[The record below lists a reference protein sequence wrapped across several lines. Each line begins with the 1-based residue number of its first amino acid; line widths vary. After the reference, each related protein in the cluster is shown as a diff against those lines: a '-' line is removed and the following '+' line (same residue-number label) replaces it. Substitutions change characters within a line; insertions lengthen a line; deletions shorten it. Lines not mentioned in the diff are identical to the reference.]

1 MSDWK
6 DNEHFRYELQML
18 YYCYRKVE
26 SNHTLALQGFPD
38 QAAFNAYHESFMVH
52 AKNLLEFLQTKC
64 ILDDP
69 NVYVEMD
76 KLFGMIDDQIVSLD
90 LERRKSDASDKL
102 TFPAYHNKLLELVN
116 MFLNKTKAG
125 IFEG

>member
-1 MSDWK
+1 MT
-6 DNEHFRYELQML
+6 R
-18 YYCYRKVE
+18 
-26 SNHTLALQGFPD
+26 
-38 QAAFNAYHESFMVH
+38 
-52 AKNLLEFLQTKC
+52 
-64 ILDDP
+64 
-69 NVYVEMD
+69 MD

-125 IFEG
+125 I